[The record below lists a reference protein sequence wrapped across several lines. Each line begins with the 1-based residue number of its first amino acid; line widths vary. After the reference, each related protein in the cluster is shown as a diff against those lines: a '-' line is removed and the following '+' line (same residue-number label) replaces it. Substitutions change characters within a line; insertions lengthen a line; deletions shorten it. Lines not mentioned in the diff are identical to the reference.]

1 MSRPGNVSA
10 AAAWLTDRD
19 GSLPSLISLGLIS
32 AAFFGGTCYVA
43 LAVGFNYNDAF
54 FVGTEHPE
62 QLKSIALFALT
73 MIWPAA

>member
-1 MSRPGNVSA
+1 M
-10 AAAWLTDRD
+10 
-19 GSLPSLISLGLIS
+19 GLIS

-54 FVGTEHPE
+54 FVGAEHPE
-62 QLKSIALFALT
+62 QLKSIALFVLT

>member
-1 MSRPGNVSA
+1 MSSA
-10 AAAWLTDRD
+10 ARLTSRD

-54 FVGTEHPE
+54 FVGTKNPE
-62 QLKSIALFALT
+62 QLKSIALFVLT
-73 MIWPAA
+73 LIWPAA